1 MNDDVEA
8 ELVELRREAAELRRY
23 RDLVKVQVVTG
34 GKLAGLA
41 AFLWLGPD
49 LVRALHNWMKARAAG
64 APLPDVETA
73 HVVAAVVRRVLRVG
87 LVAVSLAVL
96 PAILLVWQNTLMPEQ
111 LVEARKQNIELVRH
125 QRKNDLKRS
134 LAEAEDQIGRMLDLP
149 FGSDLPLGRVMSQ
162 DPNFLA
168 ECQKDGT
175 RAHKAV
181 ASLMTIVYPYA
192 RLLSELYLLD
202 TRVLDPLSDSLS
214 EEQIAVR
221 GAATSA
227 DVYWLAQKI
236 VDVVEVLESCRPD
249 QTALFRLVRW
259 NSRIED
265 NEYHRYIIPATDIK
279 YKYDIAKTRINITE
293 NLQLSDV
300 PEIKIVLE
308 NTATRPFDRVVVRCL
323 VTKDGRDIASKLMD
337 VGAVRVVGKTEAMI
351 SLSELANVDLEGAQT
366 LCNID
371 SALSKNAAVTTL
383 E

>member
-8 ELVELRREAAELRRY
+8 ELVELRREVAELRRY

-64 APLPDVETA
+64 APLPEVETA

-96 PAILLVWQNTLMPEQ
+96 PVILLVWQNTLMREQ

-134 LAEAEDQIGRMLDLP
+134 LAEAEDQIGRILDLP
-149 FGSDLPLGRVMSQ
+149 FDSNLSLGRVMSQ
-162 DPNFLA
+162 NTKFLD

-181 ASLMTIVYPYA
+181 ASLMTIVYPYT
-192 RLLSELYLLD
+192 RLYLLD

-214 EEQIAVR
+214 EAQIAVR

-236 VDVVEVLESCRPD
+236 ADVMGVLENCRPD
-249 QTALFRLVRW
+249 QTALFRLILW
-259 NSRIED
+259 NSRIEE

-279 YKYDIAKTRINITE
+279 YKYDIAKTKINIIG

-308 NTATRPFDRVVVRCL
+308 NKATRPFDRVVVRCL
-323 VTKDGRDIASKLMD
+323 VTKDGRDMASKLMD
-337 VGAVRVVGKTEAMI
+337 VGTVREVGKTEAMM
-351 SLSELANVDLEGAQT
+351 SLSELTNVDLEGAQT
-366 LCNID
+366 LCNVD